1 MINICRSYDEHMENE
16 NENEDVN
23 KKQCMY
29 AFEYVQL
36 TVQNQLFICKCPVF

>member
-23 KKQCMY
+23 KKQCMSV
-29 AFEYVQL
+29 FL
-36 TVQNQLFICKCPVF
+36 SGRFTGQNQLFICKCLVF